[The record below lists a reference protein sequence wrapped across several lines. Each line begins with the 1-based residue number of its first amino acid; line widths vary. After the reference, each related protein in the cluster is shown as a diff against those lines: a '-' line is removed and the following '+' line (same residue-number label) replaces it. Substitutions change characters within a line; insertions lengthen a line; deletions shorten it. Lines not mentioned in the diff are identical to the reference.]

1 MLDRFVQPIWTN
13 RPIRQRGTVIVAIPL
28 ICLFTSLIAISGFR
42 ENAIQIR
49 KRANINQEILQETN
63 RLLTAV
69 VDAETG
75 IRGYGLTKRRDFL
88 QPYLEAQKNVPPLLA
103 ELKFMLR
110 ENQSEFKEFEEIK
123 KSTEQYINLL
133 QNTLNKLESSE
144 TKLPSPEIIQV
155 LAQGQL
161 KMSKLREKIDAFAG
175 ANEAYQKVQ
184 ERQIRELRDLTNYL
198 QVGGLLVGCLGGV
211 ASWYLFDSL
220 DQELKKREAGL
231 QESKTRIQA
240 VVDNAADGIITLD
253 ERGNIES
260 FNAAAEKIFGRRTDR
275 AIGSNLR
282 KLIAQP
288 QPHSSVGD
296 YSVEY
301 FVLNPHAK
309 LKTYQQE
316 TVGIRSDGTK
326 FPMELAIS
334 EMRLANQRL
343 FIAIC
348 RDVRGR
354 KQTEETLRKQA
365 QMLDLANDTI
375 AVLDLN
381 GEIFYWNL
389 GAKWLYGWRKSEAIG
404 KNIHALLQTEWTQPF
419 EEIQQVLFEQGS
431 WQGELMRTKQDG
443 TKITV
448 ASRWT
453 LQRDEQDTPAAI
465 LEISNDI
472 SDRKRSEIALAESAQ
487 RFRHTFEQ
495 AAVGMAQA
503 TVEGKFVLVNQKLC
517 EILGYSRQELIQK
530 RFQDITWPEDLEK
543 ELELLRQL
551 LAGEIENYHV
561 EKRYL
566 RQDGELVWANLTVSL
581 LLEQNGSQFLMGVIE
596 DIRERK
602 QAEESLRLHAQELSW
617 MAQSLAKTTNVLRK
631 RNQELD
637 QFAYVVSHDLKAP
650 LRAIANLSSWIEE
663 DLSDSMTEDT
673 LHQMNLLRGRVHRME
688 GLIEGLLQ
696 YSRVGRIQ
704 VPSETVKVENLLAEI
719 IDSFAPPAGF
729 EVKVEPGMPTFVAE
743 KLALQQ
749 VFANLISNAIKHNRA
764 ESGHVNIS
772 VKELDDFYEFSV
784 ADDGPGI
791 AAEYHDKVFVIFQT
805 LEARDKV
812 ENTGIGLSL
821 VKKIVEG
828 QGGSILLESAEGEG
842 AIFRFTW
849 PKQPISKEESETTLN
864 LVNAERAKPIAE
876 SPIAPV

>member
-1 MLDRFVQPIWTN
+1 MKYLLDRFVQFVWTD
-13 RPIRQRGTVIVAIPL
+13 RPIRQRGTVIVAIPV
-28 ICLFTSLIAISGFR
+28 ICLFASLIAIVGLRDITLKIRQRADTNR
-42 ENAIQIR
+42 EII
-49 KRANINQEILQETN
+49 QETN
-63 RLLTAV
+63 HLLRMV

-75 IRGYGLTKRRDFL
+75 IRGYGLTKRREFL
-88 QPYLEAQKNVPPLLA
+88 APYLEAKKSLPPLLA
-103 ELKFMLR
+103 KLKVMVR
-110 ENQSEFKEFEEIK
+110 ENKKQAQPSEEIK
-123 KSTEQYINLL
+123 KSTEQQINLL
-133 QNTLNKLESSE
+133 QNTLNKLDSSA
-144 TKLPSPEIIQV
+144 TSVPSSEIIQV
-155 LAQGQL
+155 FAQGKL
-161 KMSKLREKIDAFAG
+161 KMDKLRAKINAFLDVG
-175 ANEAYQKVQ
+175 EVQQKALDQ
-184 ERQIRELRDLTNYL
+184 QRRDLIDLTNFV
-198 QVGGLLVGCLGGV
+198 QVAGLVFGCLGAG

-220 DQELKKREAGL
+220 EQELRKREAGL

-260 FNAAAEKIFGRRTDR
+260 FNAAAEKIFGEKADR
-275 AIGSNLR
+275 IIGSNLR
-282 KLIAQP
+282 RLIAQP
-288 QPHSSVGD
+288 QPYSTAGD
-296 YSVEY
+296 YSIEY
-301 FVLNPHAK
+301 FVLNPDAK

-316 TVGIRSDGTK
+316 TVGVRSDGTK
-326 FPMELAIS
+326 FPMEFALS

-354 KQTEETLRKQA
+354 KQAEQTLRKQA

-381 GEIFYWNL
+381 GVISYWNL
-389 GAKWLYGWRKSEAIG
+389 GAKWLYGWRKSEAIE
-404 KNIHALLQTEWTQPF
+404 KNIHELLQTEWPQPF
-419 EEIQQVLFEQGS
+419 EEIQKVFFEQGS
-431 WQGELMRTKQDG
+431 WQGELLRTKEDG

-453 LQRDEQDTPAAI
+453 LQRDEQDQPLAI

-472 SDRKRSEIALAESAQ
+472 SDRKRSEIALAESAK
-487 RFRHTFEQ
+487 RFRDTFEQ

-503 TVEGKFVLVNQKLC
+503 SVDGKLLLVNQRLC
-517 EILGYSRQELIQK
+517 EILGYSRQELIEK
-530 RFQDITWPEDLEK
+530 KFQEITWPEDLAN

-551 LAGEIENYHV
+551 LAGEIENYCV
-561 EKRYL
+561 ENRYI
-566 RQDGELVWANLTVSL
+566 RKDGELVWVNLTVSL
-581 LLEQNGSQFLMGVIE
+581 LREQNGSQFLMGVVE

-602 QAEESLRLHAQELSW
+602 QAEESLRLRAEELNW
-617 MAQSLAKTTNVLRK
+617 TANSLAKTTNVLIK

-696 YSRVGRIQ
+696 YSRVGRMQ
-704 VPSETVKVENLLAEI
+704 VASETVKVEKLLAEI
-719 IDSFAPPAGF
+719 IDSLAPPSGF
-729 EVKVEPGMPTFVAE
+729 EVKVEPGMPTFVTE

-749 VFANLISNAIKHNRA
+749 VFANLISNAIKHNRG
-764 ESGHVNIS
+764 ESGHIKIS
-772 VKELDDFYEFSV
+772 VKELDDFYQFSV

-791 AAEYHDKVFVIFQT
+791 APQYHDKVFVIFQT

-828 QGGSILLESAEGEG
+828 QGGSISLESAEGEG
-842 AIFRFTW
+842 ATFRFTW
-849 PKQPISKEESETTLN
+849 SKQPISKEG
-864 LVNAERAKPIAE
+864 K
-876 SPIAPV
+876 

>member
-1 MLDRFVQPIWTN
+1 MKYLLDRAVQFFWTD
-13 RPIRQRGTVIVAIPL
+13 RPIRQRGTVIVAIPA
-28 ICLFTSLIAISGFR
+28 ICLFASLIAIAGLR
-42 ENAIQIR
+42 DTTIQVRRRIDR
-49 KRANINQEILQETN
+49 NKQILQETN
-63 RLLTAV
+63 QLLTTV

-75 IRGYGLTKRRDFL
+75 IRGYGLTNRREFL
-88 QPYLEAQKNVPPLLA
+88 EPYLKAKKSLPPLLA
-103 ELKFMLR
+103 KLKVMVR
-110 ENQSEFKEFEEIK
+110 DNQLQAQQFEDIK
-123 KSTEQYINLL
+123 KSSEQQINFL
-133 QNTLNKLESSE
+133 QNTLNLLESSE
-144 TKLPSPEIIQV
+144 KIVQSPATIQV
-155 LAQGQL
+155 FAQGKL
-161 KMSKLREKIDAFAG
+161 KMDNLREKIDAFTDTSQADQ
-175 ANEAYQKVQ
+175 NSLEL
-184 ERQIRELRDLTNYL
+184 EILELRDLTNAV
-198 QVGGLLVGCLGGV
+198 QVAGLLVGCLGAA

-220 DQELKKREAGL
+220 EQELRQREAGL

-260 FNAAAEKIFGRRTDR
+260 FNAAAERIFGEKADR

-282 KLIAQP
+282 RLIAQP
-288 QPHSSVGD
+288 QPDSSAGD
-296 YSVEY
+296 YAIEY
-301 FVLNPHAK
+301 FVLNPDAK

-316 TVGIRSDGTK
+316 TVGLRSDGTK
-326 FPMELAIS
+326 FQMELALS
-334 EMRLANQRL
+334 EMRLANQQL

-354 KQTEETLRKQA
+354 KQAEETLRKQA

-381 GEIFYWNL
+381 GVISYWNL
-389 GAKWLYGWRKSEAIG
+389 GAKWLYGWRKSHAIG
-404 KNIHALLQTEWTQPF
+404 KNIHELLQTEWTQPF
-419 EEIQQVLFEQGS
+419 ETIQKEFFELGC
-431 WQGELMRTKQDG
+431 WQGELIRTKEDG

-453 LQRDEQDTPAAI
+453 LQRDEQDKPQAI

-472 SDRKRSEIALAESAQ
+472 SDRKASEIALAESAQ
-487 RFRHTFEQ
+487 RFRDTFEQ

-503 TVEGKFVLVNQKLC
+503 SLDGKLLLVNQKLC
-517 EILGYSRQELIQK
+517 EILGYSRQELIEK
-530 RFQDITWPEDLEK
+530 KFQEITFPEDLGS
-543 ELELLRQL
+543 ELELLSQL

-561 EKRYL
+561 EKRYIG
-566 RQDGELVWANLTVSL
+566 QDGELVWGNLTVSL
-581 LLEQNGSQFLMGVIE
+581 LREQNGNQFLMGVVE
-596 DIRERK
+596 DIRKRK
-602 QAEESLRLHAQELSW
+602 QAEESLRLRAVELSW
-617 MAQSLAKTTNVLRK
+617 TAQTLAKTTNVLRK
-631 RNQELD
+631 RNLELD

-688 GLIEGLLQ
+688 ALIEGLLQ

-704 VPSETVKVENLLAEI
+704 VASETVKAENLLAEI
-719 IDSFAPPAGF
+719 IDSLAPPSGF
-729 EVKVEPGMPTFVAE
+729 EVKIEPGMPTFVTE
-743 KLALQQ
+743 RLPLQQ

-764 ESGHVNIS
+764 ESGYVKIS

-784 ADDGPGI
+784 TDNGPGI
-791 AAEYHDKVFVIFQT
+791 APQYHDKVFVIFQT

-828 QGGSILLESAEGEG
+828 QGGSISLESAEGEG
-842 AIFRFTW
+842 ATFGFTW
-849 PKQPISKEESETTLN
+849 PKQPISKEG
-864 LVNAERAKPIAE
+864 K
-876 SPIAPV
+876 

>member
-1 MLDRFVQPIWTN
+1 MKYLLDRFVHFVWTD

-28 ICLFTSLIAISGFR
+28 ICLLASLSAIAGLR
-42 ENAIQIR
+42 DNAIQVR
-49 KRANINQEILQETN
+49 RRVDTNKAILQETN
-63 RLLTAV
+63 RLLKTV

-75 IRGYGLTKRRDFL
+75 IRGYGLTKRREFL
-88 QPYLEAQKNVPPLLA
+88 EPYFEAKKSLPPLLA
-103 ELKFMLR
+103 KLR
-110 ENQSEFKEFEEIK
+110 VSVAENQLQAQKFEEIK
-123 KSTEQYINLL
+123 KITEQQINFL
-133 QNTLNKLESSE
+133 QNTLNQLESSA
-144 TKLPSPEIIQV
+144 TKVQSSARV
-155 LAQGQL
+155 QL
-161 KMSKLREKIDAFAG
+161 FAKGKLTMDKLREKIDAFAG
-175 ANEAYQKVQ
+175 ASEAYQKAQ
-184 ERQIRELRDLTNYL
+184 EQRVSELVDLINFL
-198 QVGGLLVGCLGGV
+198 QVAGLLVGCLGAA

-220 DQELKKREAGL
+220 EQELRKREAGL

-253 ERGNIES
+253 ESGNIES
-260 FNAAAEKIFGRRTDR
+260 FNTAAEKIFGEKADRT
-275 AIGSNLR
+275 IGSNLR
-282 KLIAQP
+282 QLIAQP
-288 QPHSSVGD
+288 QPDSSAGD
-296 YSVEY
+296 YAIEY
-301 FVLNPHAK
+301 FVLNPDAK
-309 LKTYQQE
+309 LKTYQEE
-316 TVGIRSDGTK
+316 TVGVRSDGTK

-348 RDVRGR
+348 RDVGGR
-354 KQTEETLRKQA
+354 KQAEETLRKQA

-381 GEIFYWNL
+381 WTISYWNL

-404 KNIHALLQTEWTQPF
+404 KNLHDLLQTEWPQPF
-419 EEIQQVLFEQGS
+419 EEIQKVFFERGS
-431 WQGELMRTKQDG
+431 WQGELVRTKEDG

-453 LQRDEQDTPAAI
+453 LQRDEQDKPVAI

-487 RFRHTFEQ
+487 RFRDTFEQ

-503 TVEGKFVLVNQKLC
+503 SVDGKLLLVNQKLC
-517 EILGYSRQELIQK
+517 EILGYSRQELSEK
-530 RFQDITWPEDLEK
+530 KFQEITWPEDLGN
-543 ELELLRQL
+543 ELELLGQL
-551 LAGEIENYHV
+551 LAGEIDNYCV
-561 EKRYL
+561 EKRYV
-566 RQDGELVWANLTVSL
+566 RKDGDLVWANLTVSL
-581 LLEQNGSQFLMGVIE
+581 LQEQNGTHFLMGVVE

-602 QAEESLRLHAQELSW
+602 QAEESLRLRAEELSW
-617 MAQSLAKTTNVLRK
+617 TAQTLAKTTSVLRK

-688 GLIEGLLQ
+688 SLIEGLLQ

-704 VPSETVKVENLLAEI
+704 VASETVKVGKLLAEI
-719 IDSFAPPAGF
+719 IDSLAPPSGF
-729 EVKVEPGMPTFVAE
+729 EVKVEPGMPTFVTE
-743 KLALQQ
+743 RLPLQQ
-749 VFANLISNAIKHNRA
+749 VFSNLISNAIKHNRS
-764 ESGHVNIS
+764 ESGQVHIS
-772 VKELDDFYEFSV
+772 VKELETFYEFAV

-791 AAEYHDKVFVIFQT
+791 APQYHDKVFVIFQT

-821 VKKIVEG
+821 VKKIVES
-828 QGGSILLESAEGEG
+828 QGGTISLESAEGEG

-849 PKQPISKEESETTLN
+849 PKQPVSK
-864 LVNAERAKPIAE
+864 
-876 SPIAPV
+876 

>member
-1 MLDRFVQPIWTN
+1 MLT
-13 RPIRQRGTVIVAIPL
+13 T
-28 ICLFTSLIAISGFR
+28 
-42 ENAIQIR
+42 
-49 KRANINQEILQETN
+49 
-63 RLLTAV
+63 V

-75 IRGYGLTKRRDFL
+75 IRGYGLTKRREFL
-88 QPYLEAQKNVPPLLA
+88 EPYLEAKKSLPPLLA
-103 ELKFMLR
+103 KLKVMVR
-110 ENQSEFKEFEEIK
+110 DNQLQAQRLEEIQ
-123 KSTEQYINLL
+123 KSSEQQINFL
-133 QNTLNKLESSE
+133 QNTLNQLDSSA
-144 TKLPSPEIIQV
+144 TIVQSATTIQV
-155 LAQGQL
+155 FAQGKL
-161 KMSKLREKIDAFAG
+161 KMDKLREKIDAFTDTSQ
-175 ANEAYQKVQ
+175 AYQKALEQ
-184 ERQIRELRDLTNYL
+184 EIRDLRDFTNVV
-198 QVGGLLVGCLGGV
+198 QVVSLLVGCLGAG
-211 ASWYLFDSL
+211 ASWYLFESL
-220 DQELKKREAGL
+220 EQELRKREAGL
-231 QESKTRIQA
+231 QESKTRTQA

-253 ERGNIES
+253 EVGNIES
-260 FNAAAEKIFGRRTDR
+260 FNAAAERIFGEKADR

-282 KLIAQP
+282 RLIAQP
-288 QPHSSVGD
+288 PPDSSAGD
-296 YSVEY
+296 YAIEY
-301 FVLNPHAK
+301 FVLNPDAK
-309 LKTYQQE
+309 LKSYQQE
-316 TVGIRSDGTK
+316 TLGLRSDGTR

-354 KQTEETLRKQA
+354 KQAEETLRKQA

-381 GEIFYWNL
+381 GVISYWNL

-404 KNIHALLQTEWTQPF
+404 KNIHELLQTEWMQPLEAIQKVFF
-419 EEIQQVLFEQGS
+419 ERGY
-431 WQGELMRTKQDG
+431 WQGELVRTKEDG

-453 LQRDEQDTPAAI
+453 LQRDEQDQPLAI

-487 RFRHTFEQ
+487 RFRDTFEQ

-503 TVEGKFVLVNQKLC
+503 SFDGKLLLVNQKLC
-517 EILGYSRQELIQK
+517 EILGYSRQELIEK
-530 RFQDITWPEDLEK
+530 RFQEITFPEDLGS
-543 ELELLRQL
+543 ELELLNQL
-551 LAGEIENYHV
+551 LAGEIENYCV
-561 EKRYL
+561 EKRYI
-566 RQDGELVWANLTVSL
+566 RKDGELIWANLTVSL
-581 LLEQNGSQFLMGVIE
+581 LQEQNGSQFLMGVVE

-602 QAEESLRLHAQELSW
+602 QAEESLRLRAVELSW
-617 MAQSLAKTTNVLRK
+617 TAQTLAKTTSILRK

-688 GLIEGLLQ
+688 ALIEGLLQ

-704 VPSETVKVENLLAEI
+704 LASETVKVEKLLAEI
-719 IDSFAPPAGF
+719 IDSLAPPSGF
-729 EVKVEPGMPTFVAE
+729 EVKVEPGMPTFVTE
-743 KLALQQ
+743 RLSLQQ
-749 VFANLISNAIKHNRA
+749 VFANLISNAIKHNRSD
-764 ESGHVNIS
+764 SGHVKIS

-791 AAEYHDKVFVIFQT
+791 APQYHDKVFVIFQT

-828 QGGSILLESAEGEG
+828 QGGSISLESAEGEG
-842 AIFRFTW
+842 ATFRFTW
-849 PKQPISKEESETTLN
+849 PKQPISKEG
-864 LVNAERAKPIAE
+864 K
-876 SPIAPV
+876 